1 MGVATSAGG
10 KGVVV
15 GNGGAGACCRWPCP
29 SAGGMIATPEGMD
42 GSVAGN
48 SNFGGS

>member
-10 KGVVV
+10 IGVVV
-15 GNGGAGACCRWPCP
+15 GNGAGNRGAWASGC
-29 SAGGMIATPEGMD
+29 GITATPDGMD
-42 GSVAGN
+42 GSEDGN